1 MSAEPLVGGPHAGKS
16 VVITGG
22 ASGIGRGC
30 AERFVRDG
38 ARVLVI
44 DRDEVGLAAL
54 ASAYPGRVLTAVAD
68 VTDEEQIEAAFDRAV
83 EAFGGIDV
91 CVNNA
96 GIIFVAPLVDTTADE
111 WRRILDV
118 NVVGVAIASR
128 AAARR
133 MIEAGRGGVIINA
146 SSGAGRHGVAN
157 FSQYC
162 ATKAAV
168 LIMSQSFAQE
178 LAPHR
183 IRVNVY
189 TPGHIM
195 TPFWEQIVG
204 QMSERLGK
212 TREQTLEAFL
222 AEIPWGRFG
231 TPQDVAA
238 AVSWLASDD
247 AEFMSGQALAM
258 NGAELP
264 W

>member
-1 MSAEPLVGGPHAGKS
+1 MAASEGVHAGKG

-44 DRDEVGLAAL
+44 DRDEQGLASL
-54 ASAYPGRVLTAVAD
+54 AAEYPAAVVPFVAD
-68 VTDEEQIEAAFDRAV
+68 VTDEGQLDRAFDTAV
-83 EAFGGIDV
+83 ETFGGVDI

-96 GIIFVAPLVDTTADE
+96 GIIFVAPLVDTRADE
-111 WRRILDV
+111 WRRILDI
-118 NVVGVAIASR
+118 NVVGIALASR

-146 SSGAGRHGVAN
+146 SSGGGRHGVAN

-162 ATKAAV
+162 ASKAAV
-168 LIMSQSFAQE
+168 LMMSQSFAQE

-204 QMSERLGK
+204 QMGERLGLS
-212 TREQTLEAFL
+212 REQTLEAFL

-231 TPQDVAA
+231 TPEDVAG
-238 AVSWLASDD
+238 AVSWLATDD
-247 AEFMSGQALAM
+247 AEFVSGQALAM